1 MRDEGGPLR
10 DRQSLMRRECDN
22 GQSTDESVDMMRR
35 VRVAGLCLFVVFALG
50 AVVAAS
56 ASATAPEYGRCL
68 KQTSG
73 SGKQFSEAKCVKE
86 VAKGSSK
93 DKYEW
98 VPGAG
103 KTRFETKGGIGILS
117 AVGGEKVECKTESST
132 GQFLEGTNKEAGNM
146 VIKFNECQS
155 LALTCSTPGAKA
167 GELVT
172 NAVEGLVG
180 WENKAKKKTAL
191 ELYPAHSVSSGL
203 FIEFECAGLVV
214 KVRGKVLVPIKND
227 AMKTSETLK
236 YKDSKGKQ
244 KPEKWEESS
253 GKVILES
260 SFKGG
265 PYEQAGQEITSVL
278 KELAG
283 EEALELNAVV

>member
-1 MRDEGGPLR
+1 MRKIGI
-10 DRQSLMRRECDN
+10 
-22 GQSTDESVDMMRR
+22 
-35 VRVAGLCLFVVFALG
+35 AGLCLLVALTVG
-50 AVVAAS
+50 AIAVTS

-68 KQTSG
+68 KKAKAEGKGYTSN
-73 SGKQFSEAKCVKE
+73 KCTTAGEGTK
-86 VAKGSSK
+86 A
-93 DKYEW
+93 KYEW
-98 VPGAG
+98 IPGAG
-103 KTRFETKGGIGILS
+103 KTKFETKGGLGVLTS
-117 AVGGEKVECKTESST
+117 VNGQKVECKTESST
-132 GQFLEGTNKEAGNM
+132 GEFFEGNNKEAGNM
-146 VIKFNECQS
+146 LIKFNECET
-155 LALTCSTPGAKA
+155 LNLTCSTPGAKA

-172 NAVEGLVG
+172 NGVEARVG

-214 KVRGKVLVPIKND
+214 KVKGKVLVPIKND

-236 YKDSKGKQ
+236 FKDSKGKQ

-253 GKVILES
+253 EKVILES

-265 PYEQAGQEITSVL
+265 PYEQSGQQISSVL